1 MHRGDCRKYQAI
13 ICNRHVHAFFKVTGY
28 SRAVRNV
35 LGNVYLSSLTKN
47 LWYKEREQLDS
58 GGGGALSQVQGM
70 TEAFTDTL
78 YSLAKQAF
86 QFTKKPYLPL
96 FSSETADKL
105 PGIMLSKKA
114 SVMPC
119 TL

>member
-78 YSLAKQAF
+78 YSLAKTSISVHQKAVFTAF
-86 QFTKKPYLPL
+86 HKRD
-96 FSSETADKL
+96 SR
-105 PGIMLSKKA
+105 
-114 SVMPC
+114 
-119 TL
+119 